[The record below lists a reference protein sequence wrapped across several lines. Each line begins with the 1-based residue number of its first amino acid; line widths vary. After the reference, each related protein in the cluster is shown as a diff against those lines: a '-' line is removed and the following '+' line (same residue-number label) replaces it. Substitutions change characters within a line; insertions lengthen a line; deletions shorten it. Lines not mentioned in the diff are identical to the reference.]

1 MIRWLAL
8 LLVATP
14 LLGATAQL
22 PTDTSSSA
30 RDSALRVF
38 FDCPGFG
45 SGCDFDYLRTEIT
58 YVNWVRNREDAQIH
72 VLISL
77 LNTGSGGNQYT
88 VTFIGLQRFAG
99 AADTLIYSSG
109 PTDTQDD
116 QRKGL
121 GHIIKLGLVRFV
133 AATPLGAHVDVS
145 YQAPVTQRAITP
157 SHDPWDSWVFRTSLN
172 GNFFAQQSS
181 NNLGLFGSI
190 SANRITD
197 KWKTQ
202 LSLNA
207 NYSES
212 NYHFRDIVTDSVG
225 DSIGTQGVTIS
236 TSIRGFGFDLLEV
249 KSLGPHWSAG
259 LRASGARANFLNEN
273 YTVSGGPAVEY
284 DIFPYAQATRRQLTL
299 EYQIT
304 PMYFDY
310 NDTTVFFKTAE
321 TLVRQT
327 LNIGLSATQPW
338 GSLSFSIEAA
348 SYIPKINQNHLSIF
362 GSGDVRLFRGFSFNF
377 FASASAIT
385 DQRNLAITSPDL
397 PDVLL
402 QRRQLKTSFQ
412 YQAFM
417 GVSYTF
423 GSTLNNVVNPRFGGG
438 GGGGIMIMN

>member
-1 MIRWLAL
+1 MHRWLVLAL
-8 LLVATP
+8 LTAPLFRAAGQTP
-14 LLGATAQL
+14 ADSGAG
-22 PTDTSSSA
+22 A

-58 YVNWVRNREDAQIH
+58 YVNWVRNREDAQVH
-72 VLISL
+72 VLVSL

-99 AADTLIYSSG
+99 ASDTLVYSSG

-116 QRKGL
+116 QRKAL
-121 GHIIKLGLVRFV
+121 GHLIKLGLVRFV
-133 AATPLGAHVDVS
+133 ASTPLGARMDVS
-145 YQAPVTQRAITP
+145 YAAPVTQRAITP
-157 SHDPWDSWVFRTSLN
+157 SHDPWDSWVFRTSVN

-181 NNLGLFGSI
+181 NNLGLFGTI

-202 LSLNA
+202 LSVNG
-207 NYSES
+207 NYNES
-212 NYHFRDIVTDSVG
+212 NYHYRSIVFDSLGDSVG
-225 DSIGTQGVTIS
+225 TQGNTVNN
-236 TSIRGFGFDLLEV
+236 SIRRFGLDLLEV
-249 KSLGPHWSAG
+249 KSLGAHWSAG
-259 LRASGARANFLNEN
+259 LRASGARANDLNEN
-273 YTVSGGPAVEY
+273 LTFSAGPAIEFDVY
-284 DIFPYAQATRRQLTL
+284 PYAQATRRQLTVQ
-299 EYQIT
+299 YQVA
-304 PMYFDY
+304 PSYFDY
-310 NDTTVFFKTAE
+310 NDTTVFFKTRE

-327 LNIGLSATQPW
+327 LDIGLSATQPW

-377 FASASAIT
+377 FASASAIS
-385 DQRNLAITSPDL
+385 DQRFLAKSDANVY
-397 PDVLL
+397 DVLL
-402 QRRQLKTSFQ
+402 ARRQLKTSFQ
-412 YQAFM
+412 YSAFM

-438 GGGGIMIMN
+438 GGGIMIMN